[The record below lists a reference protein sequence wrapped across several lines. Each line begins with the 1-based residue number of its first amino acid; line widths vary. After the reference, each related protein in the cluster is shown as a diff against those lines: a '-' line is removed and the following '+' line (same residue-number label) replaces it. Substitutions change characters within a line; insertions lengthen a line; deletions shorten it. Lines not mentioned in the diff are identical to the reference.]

1 MRVELDAFDSGLGLS
16 GQVERIGV
24 GVIDGAGLLEDL
36 HGACELRRVLGEL
49 CAKSVKV
56 AGTQKGAAANAI
68 IRQVAQQNV
77 TISFQEATTSPLQQ
91 MVP

>member
-36 HGACELRRVLGEL
+36 HGACELRRVLGARGKDCL
-49 CAKSVKV
+49 DLVVIALV
-56 AGTQKGAAANAI
+56 
-68 IRQVAQQNV
+68 
-77 TISFQEATTSPLQQ
+77 
-91 MVP
+91 